1 LRLLDGPG
9 FPARAPLV
17 HHPVAVVIEAIAQLD
32 LVRAD
37 QGAQIGILLVGMSVL
52 FVEIDFEVAVTDES
66 GIFTWGGIRNGVIS
80 DPVSKGTARHGP
92 QGE

>member
-1 LRLLDGPG
+1 
-9 FPARAPLV
+9 
-17 HHPVAVVIEAIAQLD
+17 
-32 LVRAD
+32 
-37 QGAQIGILLVGMSVL
+37 MSVL

-80 DPVSKGTARHGP
+80 DPVSKGAARHGP